1 MKILFF
7 SPHAEIWV
15 HAFPEAILA
24 KQLKDIGHE
33 IYYIHCGRLLEES
46 CIPMQGRNIEY
57 DAPKS
62 VKNKICSRC
71 ERNAKLIKSS
81 FDLNGNSLQNLID
94 PSIKQQVKE
103 ITQNFR
109 KENILSFKIEGHF
122 IGRYALHEF
131 LLKHKITDLDLN
143 EALFKEY
150 MPLFENCLLTWFAA
164 KKHIKNYKP
173 DIIIAYNNEY
183 SVNRTFSMAG
193 KSENI
198 THYYIHAGPNFAHR
212 LDTLQLA
219 KGTGVDLKFQKRKYW
234 ENFKILPTP
243 VKMIEKV
250 TNHNIELITGNSVF
264 VYSEGLS
271 KTKATT
277 LRERF
282 KIKENQKILVAVTS
296 STDETFAFRISNS
309 KSEQIEPEKMMGGLL
324 PDKEGLF
331 KSQYEWLK
339 WLIKFMPT
347 QPDLFLII
355 RVHPRHFPNK
365 REGFL
370 SEQALGLQ
378 SILNKLPSNVAVN
391 WPSDKIPMFD
401 IAKEID
407 VLLNAWSSVGMDMS
421 ILGLPAVLYSEQV
434 EDAPSNLFYMGLT
447 EESYIEAIHQA
458 IKDGW
463 SFERSRNAY
472 RNSAYWLERVPI
484 PIGDVYTGPNNTKQQ
499 IHGKIISKI
508 IRILDPTFFQRKDL
522 KFANRK
528 MQSIDEFNDVLMNKY
543 GSVLE
548 ANLARV
554 TEKSDIETETA
565 FLKKEHLR
573 LRDHIFQQ
581 KFDWSNNKLY
591 QRLSGK

>member
-24 KQLKDIGHE
+24 KQLKDVGHE
-33 IYYIHCGRLLEES
+33 ICYIHCGKLLHKS

-57 DAPKS
+57 DAPQR

-71 ERNAKLIKSS
+71 ERNAKLINSS
-81 FDLNGNSLQNLID
+81 YSLNATSLSKIVDSGIKQKVENLIEGF
-94 PSIKQQVKE
+94 KKE
-103 ITQNFR
+103 D
-109 KENILSFKIEGHF
+109 ILSFKIEGHY

-131 LLKHKITDLDLN
+131 LLKHKITNLDLN
-143 EALFKEY
+143 EELFKEY
-150 MPLFENCLLTWFAA
+150 LPLLENCLLTWFAA
-164 KKHIKNYKP
+164 KKQIKNYKP

-198 THYYIHAGPNFAHR
+198 AHYYIHAGPNFAHR

-234 ENFKILPTP
+234 PKFMVIPTP
-243 VKMIEKV
+243 VQMMKKV
-250 TNHNIELITGNSVF
+250 TDHNIELITGGSVF

-271 KTKATT
+271 KVKNTT

-282 KIKENQKILVAVTS
+282 KIKEDQKILMAVTS

-309 KSEQIEPEKMMGGLL
+309 KSEQIEPKKMMGGLL

-331 KSQYEWLK
+331 KSQHDWLK
-339 WLIKFMPT
+339 WLISFMPT

-365 REGFL
+365 REGIL
-370 SEQALGLQ
+370 SEQAIDLQ
-378 SILNKLPSNVAVN
+378 SLLSNLPPNIAVN
-391 WPSDKIPMFD
+391 WPSDKLPIFD

-421 ILGLPAVLYSEQV
+421 ILGLPSVLYSEQV

-447 EESYIEAIHQA
+447 EESYIKAIHQA

-484 PIGDVYTGPNNTKQQ
+484 PINDVYTGPSNTSQKL
-499 IHGKIISKI
+499 HSKI
-508 IRILDPTFFQRKDL
+508 INKVTRIIDPTFFHRKDL
-522 KFANRK
+522 NFANQK
-528 MQSIDEFNDVLMNKY
+528 MQSIDEFNEVLINNY

-548 ANLARV
+548 TNSVRA
-554 TEKSDIETETA
+554 IETTDLDTETA
-565 FLKKEHLR
+565 SLKKELLR

-581 KFDWSNNKLY
+581 KSDWSDNKLY
-591 QRLSGK
+591 QKLSGN